1 MSDPW
6 AAAQAQQ
13 SSTSAAP
20 AAGGQQTGP
29 ASSAALGAFKSL
41 NPGANPFASPDKINS
56 GGGVRGP
63 QHVDLIG
70 RLVVLEPLEKL
81 LDQPKPNDPNG
92 TQDFWSTNLTVLT
105 GGPLTIV
112 TPAKPANGDQPALPE
127 QANTYELPFTF
138 PRWYAFGASFTAKLD
153 GLAATGAPLLLGV
166 VQRCPTGAGYRS
178 GKTWQQATAEYDAW
192 VEKMK
197 TLGPDRAGA
206 KPQFSWG
213 LVDATPEQ
221 QALALSWW
229 QQQNAA

>member
-1 MSDPW
+1 MTDVW
-6 AAAQAQQ
+6 
-13 SSTSAAP
+13 SAADKARTGSDTP
-20 AAGGQQTGP
+20 PSTTPSGTLAAHR
-29 ASSAALGAFKSL
+29 AL
-41 NPGANPFASPDKINS
+41 NPNANPFATPDSINS
-56 GGGVRGP
+56 GGGIRGP
-63 QHVDLIG
+63 QHMDLIG

-81 LDQPKPNDPNG
+81 LNQPKPNSTTG
-92 TQDFWSTNLTVLT
+92 ETQDFWSVNLTVLT

-127 QANTYELPFTF
+127 QSNTYDLPFTF

-153 GLAATGAPLLLGV
+153 GLKLPLLLGTV
-166 VQRCPTGAGYRS
+166 RRCPTGAGYRA

-213 LVDATPEQ
+213 LVDPTEEE
-221 QALALSWW
+221 QALALSWYRA
-229 QQQNAA
+229 QNAAA

>member
-1 MSDPW
+1 MTAPDPW
-6 AAAQAQQ
+6 
-13 SSTSAAP
+13 SAADKARTGSDTP
-20 AAGGQQTGP
+20 PSTTPGGTLAAHR
-29 ASSAALGAFKSL
+29 AL
-41 NPGANPFASPDKINS
+41 NPNANPFATPDSINS

-63 QHVDLIG
+63 QHMDLIG

-81 LDQPKPNDPNG
+81 LNQPKPNSTNG
-92 TQDFWSTNLTVLT
+92 ETQDFWSVNLTVLT

-127 QANTYELPFTF
+127 QSNTYDLPFTF

-153 GLAATGAPLLLGV
+153 GLKGVPLLLGV
-166 VQRCPTGAGYRS
+166 VRRCPTGAGYRS

-213 LVDATPEQ
+213 LVDPTEEE
-221 QALALSWW
+221 QALALSWY
-229 QQQNAA
+229 QAQNAA